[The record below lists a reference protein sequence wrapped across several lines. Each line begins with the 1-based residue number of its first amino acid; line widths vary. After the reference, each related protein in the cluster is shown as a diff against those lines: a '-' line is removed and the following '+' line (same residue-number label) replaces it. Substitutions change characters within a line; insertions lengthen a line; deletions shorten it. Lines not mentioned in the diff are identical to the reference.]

1 MGVEQGGGP
10 HVVPGRGAVAVPGQG
25 PGPDLDTGQN
35 GQCSGPTHHNGT
47 NITDMVTI
55 TITLYLSNIL
65 VGSRFEGDKPHNK
78 DPSFE

>member
-1 MGVEQGGGP
+1 MGVQQGGGP

-25 PGPDLDTGQN
+25 PGPDLYTGQN
-35 GQCSGPTHHNGT
+35 GQCSGPAHHNGT
-47 NITDMVTI
+47 NITVMVTI

-65 VGSRFEGDKPHNK
+65 VGSRFEGDKPHSK